1 MKLEISKEQF
11 DLIQNEIIK
20 LEDSKPAMQESKDS
34 WGWVYLIERI
44 DELKEIIKTEKIEI

>member
-20 LEDSKPAMQESKDS
+20 LEESKPAMQESDDN
-34 WGWVYLIERI
+34 WGWIYLIERI
-44 DELKEIIKTEKIEI
+44 DELKEIIKTEQIEI

>member
-11 DLIQNEIIK
+11 DLIQNEIIR
-20 LEDSKPAMQESKDS
+20 LEDSKPAMQESKYS
-34 WGWVYLIERI
+34 WGWVCLIERI